1 MFYPFYYY
9 MDWTYILIIIA
20 AAFSMWASYRVQS
33 TYSRYSVVRS
43 HTGITAGEAA
53 RRILMNN
60 GISDI
65 AIKRTAGHLT
75 DRYVPSKAEIYL
87 SDMDS
92 TSIAAIGVAAHE
104 CGHAVQYAEG
114 YAPLKLSHALM
125 PVCSVASNL
134 GIPILIVGMLFSMSS
149 LVDIGVIL
157 FGLGFLMSVITLPVE
172 YNASNRALKILS
184 DYNILTEEELVGTKA
199 VLRAAGMTYVA
210 AAASSLASLLRLLI
224 LTNRNRD

>member
-33 TYSRYSVVRS
+33 TYSRYSGVRS

-149 LVDIGVIL
+149 LVDIGIIL